1 MITNMTRTKKVH
13 DFTPIDPILLAKN
26 AGVSI
31 EEVMDFFDRVFG
43 GYAAYVRQCEQK
55 KPLLKTIKFLNND
68 LIDSYVSYRER
79 AIMKLRCVHTIN
91 EVARILNL
99 TPGRIRY
106 LEKLALTKKLHGET
120 NTESQS

>member
-31 EEVMDFFDRVFG
+31 EEVMDFFDRKFG

-55 KPLLKTIKFLNND
+55 KPLSKTLKFLNND
-68 LIDSYVSYRER
+68 
-79 AIMKLRCVHTIN
+79 
-91 EVARILNL
+91 
-99 TPGRIRY
+99 
-106 LEKLALTKKLHGET
+106 
-120 NTESQS
+120 